1 MTTGQPG
8 DAYPVAYCAPGRRL
22 AAALTLM
29 LKGEEVARIVEH
41 PWLEGAD
48 GVYVVAEDP
57 LDLIKLLPVRYEF
70 PAPEPRPCISRNW
83 IYGALVNTP
92 MPGICPVVVVTAA
105 SALP

>member
-8 DAYPVAYCAPGRRL
+8 DAYPVAYCAPGRRF

-41 PWLEGAD
+41 PWLEGAAS
-48 GVYVVAEDP
+48 VYVVAEDP
-57 LDLIKLLPVRYEF
+57 RDLTKLLPVRCEVS
-70 PAPEPRPCISRNW
+70 EPLLWRDRNW
-83 IYGALVNTP
+83 VYGALVNTP
-92 MPGICPVVVVTAA
+92 WRGILPAVGVTGT